1 MKAAIIYNSKT
12 GTTKKHAKAIGDYL
26 IANNM
31 EVALASIQ
39 EYKDE
44 ILEEADYMLL
54 GCWTQGLIFFLQ
66 HPEKI
71 WVDFARI
78 LPDNLKSRIILFTTY
93 KVLTGSM
100 FKRMYT
106 HLDDHYNF
114 SFIELKS
121 RDGSLSD
128 LDKISLDK
136 IFDEAA

>member
-1 MKAAIIYNSKT
+1 MKAVIIYYSKT
-12 GTTKKHAKAIGDYL
+12 GTTKKYAEAIGDYL
-26 IANNM
+26 MTHNM
-31 EVALASIQ
+31 EVSISSIR
-39 EYKDE
+39 EYRDE
-44 ILEEADYMLL
+44 ILEEADYLLL

-71 WVDFARI
+71 WIDFARI
-78 LPDNLKSRIILFTTY
+78 LPVNLKSRIILFTTY

-114 SFIELKS
+114 SCIELKS
-121 RDGSLSD
+121 RTGSLSE

-136 IFDEAA
+136 LIEEAA